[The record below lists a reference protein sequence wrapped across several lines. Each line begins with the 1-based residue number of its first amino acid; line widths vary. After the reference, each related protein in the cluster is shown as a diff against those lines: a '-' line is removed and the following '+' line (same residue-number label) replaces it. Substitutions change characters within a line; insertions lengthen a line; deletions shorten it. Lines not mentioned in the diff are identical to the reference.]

1 MIELLAPAGNKD
13 SFYAAINGGAN
24 AVYLGLDLFSARKNA
39 ENFTKEN
46 LPYYITYA
54 HLLGVKVYVALNTL
68 VGDKELDDFFD
79 YAGFCNDSGVDALI
93 VQDIFLGKLLH
104 RRFPDLELHLSTQAG
119 VNNVYGA
126 TLAKEFGFCRVVLAR
141 ETPLTEIEKIT
152 KIVETE
158 VFVQGAL
165 CTAFSGQCYM
175 SSFAGNNSG
184 NRGLCKQPCRK
195 LYSLK
200 NNKINKNGY
209 LISLA
214 DLSINDKLT
223 ELLQAGVTS
232 LKIEGRMRKP
242 SYVYYASNYYYELLN
257 GKKPSISPLSR
268 SFKRGNYTH
277 GLAFKQDGNFISDKV
292 QSHVGE
298 TIGKIT
304 SVNKQFFSA
313 KSNHAFSIGDC
324 GKVLRGGEEVGNY
337 TCDTDYNL
345 RYQGSCKIG
354 NDLTLTCDVKL
365 EKDYLNYKKSLPI
378 SLLIRFFADKKAE
391 VTFACNDFST
401 TFYSDFV
408 LQKAQNRP
416 ITEDEIKDNFLKCGD
431 YPLSPIITVETDGVF
446 IAKSQLNAFRRQ
458 VYDQIV
464 KILAPQI
471 KRRNIAAPF
480 NLNENAILDK
490 DILIIDEDFSDISDY
505 DFTVAVFAPQN
516 YCDEKSFDKFFS
528 DLKNNDCLKYLYLP
542 PLLNSA
548 DNGLIAPLLNKFD
561 GVYVDG
567 YYGID
572 FAKEYNIPCILGTGA
587 NLYNVVSVKEARNV
601 CKDVALSKEL
611 SLSAARGLN
620 GYYLAGGAL
629 KVMDLCYCPFGKT
642 CKNCTGEDYSVLSDG
657 ERDFVLRRIK
667 LSECRFEVYNPY
679 PLLTEGSTK
688 QAFNFVTLKKARK
701 IAILNNLNCPINA
714 KNHFDN
720 YTTGHSKKPLN

>member
-46 LPYYITYA
+46 LPYYINYA
-54 HLLGVKVYVALNTL
+54 HILGVKVYVALNTL
-68 VGDKELDDFFD
+68 VGDKELDNFFD
-79 YAGFCNDSGVDALI
+79 YAEFCNDSGVDALI
-93 VQDIFLGKLLH
+93 VQDMFLGKLLH

-141 ETPLTEIEKIT
+141 ETPLSEIAEIC
-152 KIVETE
+152 KIVDTE
-158 VFVQGAL
+158 VFIQGAL

-195 LYSLK
+195 LYTLK
-200 NNKINKNGY
+200 NSKTNKKGY
-209 LISLA
+209 CISLA
-214 DLSINDKLT
+214 DLSVNDRLS
-223 ELLQAGVTS
+223 ELLNVGVCS

-268 SFKRGNYTH
+268 SFNRGNYTH
-277 GLAFKQDGNFISDKV
+277 GLAFKQDRNFISDKV

-298 TIGKIT
+298 TIGTVTK
-304 SVNKQFFSA
+304 VNKNFFEA
-313 KSNHAFSIGDC
+313 KTNHCFTVGDC
-324 GKVLRGGEEVGNY
+324 GKILRSGEEVGNY
-337 TCDTDYNL
+337 TVDNDFRL
-345 RYQGSCKIG
+345 RYQGNINSGDDI
-354 NDLTLTCDVKL
+354 TITCDVKL
-365 EKDYLNYKKSLPI
+365 ESDYLKHKKSLPI
-378 SLLIRFFADKKAE
+378 SLLTRFYADRKTE
-391 VTFACNDFST
+391 VVFTNNDFSA

-416 ITEDEIKDNFLKCGD
+416 VTEDEIKDNFLKCAD
-431 YPLSPIITVETDGVF
+431 YPLSPNITVETDGIF
-446 IAKSQLNAFRRQ
+446 IAKSQLNEFRRQ
-458 VYDQIV
+458 VYDQIA
-464 KILAPQI
+464 KILVPQI
-471 KRRNIAAPF
+471 KRRKNTFHIYLKE
-480 NLNENAILDK
+480 NLISAK
-490 DILIIDEDFSDISDY
+490 DLLIIDEDFSDIAVY
-505 DFTVAVFAPQN
+505 DFTVAVFAPQD
-516 YCDEKSFDKFFS
+516 YSDSECFEKFFN
-528 DLKNNDCLKYLYLP
+528 DLKNNPCQKYLYLP
-542 PLLNSA
+542 PMLNSA
-548 DNGLIAPLLNKFD
+548 DNGLVAPLLDKFD

-572 FAKEYNIPCILGTGA
+572 FAKEYNIPCILGSGA
-587 NLYNVVSVKEARNV
+587 NLYNAVSVKEARNV
-601 CKDVALSKEL
+601 CKDVVLSKEL
-611 SLSAARGLN
+611 ALSAARGLN
-620 GYYLAGGAL
+620 GYYLTGGAL

-642 CKNCTGEDYSVLSDG
+642 CKNCTGEDYSILSDG
-657 ERDFVLRRIK
+657 ERDFILRRIK

-679 PLLTEGSTK
+679 PLLTDGSDK
-688 QAFNFVTLKKARK
+688 QAFNLITLKKNQKLAL
-701 IAILNNLNCPINA
+701 LNNLNCPLNA
-714 KNHFDN
+714 KNHFDK